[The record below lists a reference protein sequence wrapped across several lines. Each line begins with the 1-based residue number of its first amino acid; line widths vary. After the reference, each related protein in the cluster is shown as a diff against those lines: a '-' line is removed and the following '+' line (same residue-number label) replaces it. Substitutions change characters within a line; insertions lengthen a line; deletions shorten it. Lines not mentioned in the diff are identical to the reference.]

1 MQPHFSLAGE
11 PDRME
16 PLSEAGIFEAAVKLM
31 LRVDRCI
38 TIQFI
43 AGSIAIQFPTTRKLA
58 DYLKVPHYYI
68 LPFFA
73 MMERDGL
80 ITRVERVGIST
91 TLKGTR
97 KLIEHMATRYKEEL
111 EELLGR
117 ELFHDLWQRIE
128 LASSEPKPL
137 TE

>member
-1 MQPHFSLAGE
+1 
-11 PDRME
+11 ME
-16 PLSEAGIFEAAVKLM
+16 PLSEARIFEAAVELM

-38 TIQFI
+38 TIHFI
-43 AGSIAIQFPTTRKLA
+43 ADSIAIQFPTTRKLA

-68 LPFFA
+68 LPYFA

-97 KLIEHMATRYKEEL
+97 KLIEHVAKRYKEEI

-117 ELFHDLWQRIE
+117 ELFNGLQRRIE
-128 LASSEPKPL
+128 KVEAHKPVA
-137 TE
+137 E